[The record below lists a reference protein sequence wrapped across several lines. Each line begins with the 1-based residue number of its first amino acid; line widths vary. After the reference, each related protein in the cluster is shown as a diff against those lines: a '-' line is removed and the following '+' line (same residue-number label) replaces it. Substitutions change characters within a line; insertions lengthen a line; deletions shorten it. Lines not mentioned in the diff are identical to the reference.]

1 MLQLSVA
8 QHEALLQVAQ
18 QRLLRR
24 LCAHLAQQWPAMAA
38 RLGERLPEF
47 VERAVL
53 RAQTHGLFD
62 GLIVARYANL
72 WFVFGSS
79 FEDRPEHAWAAAI
92 LGDPTRPERAK
103 AHQLSLRARD
113 ELARTAAAGGPGPQ
127 AFVQSEAQLAPAL
140 PQLGRLGDL
149 APCDPPRLGQACDL
163 SAITITAADTT
174 GRLVYTWSQGQW
186 QRRPPPAAGAR
197 VRIDTPGAA
206 LPPVLA
212 VLAGA
217 PGAGPASKLD
227 LRLVMHACCD
237 DAVHPRLLLATPQAA
252 HEWRGREAARVML
265 PFVCEAAAAPRPG
278 AIAPPLAAEDT
289 PQRQTLQIQT
299 CGVRNEG
306 AAIGEARCE
315 IAVAPAEQWLLAWR
329 TEAPPPLRLSTSGD
343 APAPP
348 AIAAPALRL
357 ECDGTAIEASAWR
370 DGLTTLQRSL
380 QDAWPRLLVAF
391 EREAG
396 VTEGTLAADCHLLGG
411 EFGLAW
417 GWTENEAGFAGAPF
431 MRIESLARGVA
442 CAASLQLEG
451 LLDLDGARA
460 RLHVAVDGQVAM
472 SWHRIR
478 DRAQTPL
485 GEWLAGTA
493 VSFRLPVTLEVQA
506 LADASARLMQRAG
519 PASGV
524 LAGACGL
531 RAVDGSDSV
540 QFVASLRIEPA
551 ACRLRIVDPL
561 LGVEERSHPLL
572 PAMTLLD
579 WSLG

>member
-92 LGDPTRPERAK
+92 LGDPTGPERAK

-127 AFVQSEAQLAPAL
+127 AFVHSEAQLASAL

-149 APCDPPRLGQACDL
+149 APCDPPRLDQACDL
-163 SAITITAADTT
+163 SAIDITAADTA
-174 GRLVYTWSQGQW
+174 GRLIYTWSQGQW
-186 QRRPPPAAGAR
+186 LRRPPPGAGAR
-197 VRIDTPGAA
+197 VRIDTPGTS
-206 LPPVLA
+206 LPPLLA
-212 VLAGA
+212 VLAGP
-217 PGAGPASKLD
+217 PGAAPAAKLD
-227 LRLVMHACCD
+227 LRLTMQACCD
-237 DAVHPRLLLATPQAA
+237 DGVHPRLLLATAQAA

-265 PFVCEAAAAPRPG
+265 PFACEAAARPG

-289 PQRQTLQIQT
+289 PQRQALTMQT
-299 CGVRNEG
+299 CGVRSEG
-306 AAIGEARCE
+306 AAIAEAHCE
-315 IAVAPAEQWLLAWR
+315 IAVVPSQQWLLAWR
-329 TEAPPPLRLSTSGD
+329 TDAPAPLRLSTSGD
-343 APAPP
+343 APASPP
-348 AIAAPALRL
+348 IAAPALRL
-357 ECDGTAIEASAWR
+357 ERDGTAIEASAWR
-370 DGLTTLQRSL
+370 EGLQNLQRSL
-380 QDAWPRLLVAF
+380 QEAWPRLLVAF

-396 VTEGTLAADCHLLGG
+396 VTEGTLTADCHLLGG

-417 GWTENEAGFAGAPF
+417 GWTESEAGFAGAPF

-460 RLHVAVDGQVAM
+460 RLRLAVDGQVPM
-472 SWHRIR
+472 STHRVR
-478 DRAQTPL
+478 NQAQMPL
-485 GEWLAGTA
+485 GEWVAGTA
-493 VSFRLPVTLEVQA
+493 VSFRLPVTLDVQA
-506 LADASARLMQRAG
+506 LADASARLMQQAE

-531 RAVDGSDSV
+531 RAVDGSAGV
-540 QFVASLRIEPA
+540 QLFASLRIEPA

-561 LGVEERSHPLL
+561 LGFEERSHPLL